1 MKSEENYMMELLRSV
16 VDPELMVNI
25 VDLGLVYGVK
35 YHEAD
40 KKIHVLLTLTSP
52 GCPMGS
58 IIIED
63 AQHTL
68 ESCYPGNP
76 VEIELV
82 WEPAWSVEMLSNRAK
97 EELGYM

>member
-1 MKSEENYMMELLRSV
+1 MNNEENYMMELLRGV

-25 VDLGLVYGVK
+25 VDLGLVYDIK
-35 YHEAD
+35 YNEANR
-40 KKIHVLLTLTSP
+40 KIHVLLTLTSP

-68 ESCYPGNP
+68 ESCYPGNE

-82 WEPAWSVEMLSNRAK
+82 WEPAWSFEMLSMQAK
-97 EELGYM
+97 EELGYL